1 MKTIFYEQNKL
12 HISDKQHPEFGHIFI
27 EPNTLNIKFIVD
39 LFLNSKQYEGLIV
52 GDKAKIF
59 KQIKR
64 QFKHIK
70 AAGGVVLNT
79 KSEVLLI
86 KRLGKWDLPKG
97 KMEANETKRICAVRE
112 VEEECGIHGLKIR
125 KKLKSSYHVY
135 PYNGSWAL
143 KTSYWYLM
151 DYVGTETLVPQAEE
165 GITHAEWV
173 SMKEFDEKEYET
185 YPAIAKVLH
194 QSRFLLE

>member
-12 HISDKQHPEFGHIFI
+12 HISEKHHSGFEHIFI
-27 EPNTLNIKFIVD
+27 EPNALNIKFIVD
-39 LFLNSKQYEGLIV
+39 LFLNSKYYEGLIV
-52 GDKAKIF
+52 GDKGKIF

-70 AAGGVVLNT
+70 AAGGVVLNS
-79 KSEVLLI
+79 KKEVLLI

-97 KMEANETKRICAVRE
+97 KMEAKETKSVCAIRE
-112 VEEECGIHGLKIR
+112 VEEECGIHGLKIS

-135 PYNGSWAL
+135 PYNGTWAL
-143 KTSYWYLM
+143 KTSYWFLM
-151 DYVGTETLVPQAEE
+151 KYAGNEILIPQAEE

-173 SMKEFDEKEYET
+173 SLQEYDSIEFET
-185 YPAIAKVLH
+185 YPAIAKVLR
-194 QSRFLLE
+194 QSRSLWE